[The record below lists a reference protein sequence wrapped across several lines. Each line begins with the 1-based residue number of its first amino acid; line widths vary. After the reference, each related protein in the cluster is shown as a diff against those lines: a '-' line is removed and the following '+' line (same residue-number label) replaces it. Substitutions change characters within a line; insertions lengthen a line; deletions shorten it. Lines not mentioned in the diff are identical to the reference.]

1 MSAKDE
7 ATVSTECSGSGV
19 DASLT
24 TIMLVA
30 MLMCLTPRRA
40 MTVVTAVPQQR

>member
-1 MSAKDE
+1 MSTKDE

-19 DASLT
+19 DESLT

-30 MLMCLTPRRA
+30 MLMCLTP
-40 MTVVTAVPQQR
+40 